1 MTEKEF
7 YKFRNDAIVFYLSR
21 CLENNLINNKLS
33 KNKNLNLLA
42 DLFGAAIDIA
52 FEKGELSAYE
62 CSKKTFK
69 DKFLKN
75 FGVRI

>member
-7 YKFRNDAIVFYLSR
+7 YKFRKEALVFYLSR

-33 KNKNLNLLA
+33 KNKNLNVLSS
-42 DLFGAAIDIA
+42 LFGAAIDIA
-52 FEKGELSAYE
+52 FKKGQLSAYE
-62 CSKKTFK
+62 DCKKTFK

>member
-1 MTEKEF
+1 MTKKEF

-21 CLENNLINNKLS
+21 CLERNLINNKLS

-42 DLFGAAIDIA
+42 DLFGTAIDTA

-69 DKFLKN
+69 DKFFKN